1 MTSRTPEAP
10 NFAQATEDGRLFAPS
25 AARNLDPI
33 AQELAHIAPAK
44 GKALEIA
51 SGTGQHIVAHA
62 ANHSGINWHPSEVDP
77 DRRNSIDAYVALSD
91 CANLVPPR
99 ALNATEP
106 GWGTAERYD
115 LIVLS
120 NLLHLIS
127 EKDAKTLI
135 QEVAQALAPKGRFFL
150 YGPFMRDGKL
160 VSEGDAAFHEM
171 LTQQDALI
179 GYKDDKTIET
189 WAKDADLALLRKTE
203 MPANNLAFTFERA

>member
-1 MTSRTPEAP
+1 MTTRTPEAP
-10 NFAQATEDGRLFAPS
+10 NFAQATEDGRLYAPS
-25 AARNLDPI
+25 AARNLEPI
-33 AQELAHIAPAK
+33 AQELAHIAPEQ
-44 GKALEIA
+44 GQALEIA

-91 CANLVPPR
+91 CANLVPAR

-106 GWGTAERYD
+106 GWGAAERYD
-115 LIVLS
+115 LILLS

-127 EKDAKTLI
+127 AEDAKTLM